1 VPAAQQ
7 LPLPVVPPPAPSVAA
22 MAPPVQQLA
31 LPTVPPALPPA
42 GVMAQAPSAATS
54 GASGAGTAA
63 AATATAPAAA
73 APASAPTPSASASSV
88 AGSGGSAA
96 TAASPSLA
104 QQGPPA
110 AMPPPPTP
118 APLWLP
124 PPDCGA
130 IVQTALE
137 GDRILFDYWKAEQRA
152 EHGPVLDRLA
162 TAIKRCGD
170 GVRIEVA
177 GHTDSHNWTG
187 QNQKLS
193 EDRAALMRDEL
204 VRRGV
209 GAGTLVVVGHAATR
223 PVATNDTEEGR
234 ALNRR
239 VEFHVRPRS

>member
-1 VPAAQQ
+1 AA
-7 LPLPVVPPPAPSVAA
+7 S
-22 MAPPVQQLA
+22 
-31 LPTVPPALPPA
+31 
-42 GVMAQAPSAATS
+42 
-54 GASGAGTAA
+54 
-63 AATATAPAAA
+63 
-73 APASAPTPSASASSV
+73 
-88 AGSGGSAA
+88 
-96 TAASPSLA
+96 TAASPTLA
-104 QQGPPA
+104 QGTPA
-110 AMPPPPTP
+110 AMPPPPAP
-118 APLWLP
+118 APVWLP

-162 TAIKRCGD
+162 SAIKRCGE

-177 GHTDSHNWTG
+177 GHADSHNWTG

-193 EDRAALMRDEL
+193 EDRAAVMRDEL

-209 GAGTLVVVGHAATR
+209 EARTLVVVGHAATR
-223 PVATNDTEEGR
+223 PVADNDSEEGR